1 MSKNNQL
8 FSSKRLVMIITTT
21 VFSFSS
27 LTTAFFLMGMK
38 ALPYFIWAAAFYFI
52 PYALIIS
59 EFTAI
64 YKNDSGGLYKWLS
77 DCLSERTAFIAAF
90 LWYCSYF
97 VWMISLFM
105 KLWIPLSLLL
115 FGKDL
120 TKQPSPIPFVST
132 TQLIG
137 FLSILAVCFTLF
149 IVSKGFKQIAYLL
162 YASSVLM
169 FLLVFISFSSNF
181 ILWLAHP
188 EEITIHLLSSIRS
201 VASTSQ
207 NTVVSQ
213 LTFLI
218 FAVTA
223 FGGLDTIASLVD
235 KTGQQKKRFS
245 KLVIFSSVL
254 IVICYFMGLL
264 LWSGAL
270 NWQEL
275 QKDQSL
281 HLGNLMYTLM
291 NESGQRVAE
300 SLGGTIEINQ
310 FIGQLFTRLTA
321 LTLLISYIAL
331 LSSIFY
337 LPLRVLVEGTPK
349 HYWPSWVRKRN
360 THNIPANA
368 LLVQGGLIILFIS
381 MISWGNSYV
390 TLLYNQLTMMTNISR
405 ALPYLLVALAYPA
418 FKRKYSE
425 QTERP
430 PYRVK
435 LLPYFLSASVALTIA
450 VSIFSQLYLPLIEKE
465 YTQMLSL
472 AIGPL
477 FFAGI
482 GAWLYQRFFRKGI
495 VNQ

>member
-1 MSKNNQL
+1 
-8 FSSKRLVMIITTT
+8 
-21 VFSFSS
+21 
-27 LTTAFFLMGMK
+27 MGMK
-38 ALPYFIWAAAFYFI
+38 ALPYFIWAAVFYFI

-59 EFTAI
+59 EFTSV
-64 YKNDSGGLYKWLS
+64 YKNDSGGLYQWLS

-115 FGKDL
+115 FGEDL
-120 TKQPSPIPFVST
+120 TKQQSPIPFLST

-137 FLSILAVCFTLF
+137 VLSIFAVGLTLF
-149 IVSKGFKQIAYLL
+149 VVNKGFKQIAHLL

-169 FLLVFISFSSNF
+169 FLLVFISFGSNL
-181 ILWLAHP
+181 ILWLTHP
-188 EEITIHLLSSIRS
+188 GEILPHLTSSIHS
-201 VASTSQ
+201 ASAITGD
-207 NTVVSQ
+207 NTFVSQ
-213 LTFLI
+213 LSFLI

-235 KTGQQKKRFS
+235 KTGQQKNKFS
-245 KLVIFSSVL
+245 KLVVFGSFL
-254 IVICYFMGLL
+254 IVICYFVGLL

-275 QKDQSL
+275 QADQSL
-281 HLGNLMYTLM
+281 HLGNLMYALM
-291 NESGQRVAE
+291 NDSGQRLAA
-300 SLGGTIEINQ
+300 SLGGSAEMIQ

-349 HYWPSWVRKRN
+349 HYWPSWVRARN
-360 THNIPANA
+360 AKQMPTKA
-368 LLVQGGLIILFIS
+368 LLVQGSLIILFIS
-381 MISWGNSYV
+381 AITWGNAYV

-418 FKRKYSE
+418 FKRKYRT
-425 QTERP
+425 QTELVP
-430 PYRVK
+430 SSNF
-435 LLPYFLSASVALTIA
+435 LPQFLSFSVVLTIA
-450 VSIFSQLYLPLIEKE
+450 VSIFSQLYLPLIEKN
-465 YTQMLSL
+465 YLQMFSL

-477 FFAGI
+477 FFSAI
-482 GAWLYQRFFRKGI
+482 GAWLYQRFFRKRM